1 MSEYAIGK
9 STATSNQHAMSSDV
23 ATPGKSTLTQQNTWD
38 TDPVHGGG
46 WESGERA
53 KTKGLGPTARRQ
65 MELFFGL
72 RAVRA
77 EGHLN
82 NAVERIKAE
91 VAAEAK
97 EKAQEP
103 GLIASIVLGMISAN
117 LALAGKLAMKKLMTP
132 GAIKSLT
139 EVAGVTEKVEENE
152 LRAGQ
157 IEGLVGST
165 VDYAKDKT
173 KPVAANVEQGDGD
186 ERSSRAD
193 AFLTEVSESA
203 GTYYQ
208 NTTERIIR
216 QGTDAELLTACEAM
230 DTEYN
235 TTEIFERGIKA
246 QLRRFMASHASHIGR
261 EGKRGETENRV
272 AWLLHRD
279 GEKQLIYVSKTFD
292 AQKLGDVAHRPA
304 YQAPGALSLADETSP
319 DENTGFIKGDDE
331 QQHDVNAG
339 FVGFVEPDLVDT
351 ALKFHRA
358 TWQEEPKTYD
368 WTVVMG
374 GSK

>member
-1 MSEYAIGK
+1 MSEHAISK
-9 STATSNQHAMSSDV
+9 ATAALNQG
-23 ATPGKSTLTQQNTWD
+23 TPAQQTGWD
-38 TDPVHGGG
+38 ADPVHAGG
-46 WESGERA
+46 WDSGEHA
-53 KTKGLGPTARRQ
+53 NAKGLSPTGRRQ

-91 VAAEAK
+91 IAAEAK

-132 GAIKSLT
+132 GAIKSIT
-139 EVAGVTEKVEENE
+139 EVAGVTDEVEESE

-173 KPVAANVEQGDGD
+173 KPIAAHVEQGDGD

-193 AFLTEVSESA
+193 AFLTDVSESA
-203 GTYYQ
+203 GKYYQ
-208 NTTERIIR
+208 TTTERIVS

-292 AQKLGDVAHRPA
+292 AQRLGDVARRPA
-304 YQAPGALSLADETSP
+304 YQAPSALSLADKTTS
-319 DENTGFIKGDDE
+319 DENTGLIKGDDE

-351 ALKFHRA
+351 ALKSHLA
-358 TWQEEPKTYD
+358 QWQEEPKTYD

>member
-1 MSEYAIGK
+1 MSEFAIGK
-9 STATSNQHAMSSDV
+9 SSAASNQRATSNDV
-23 ATPGKSTLTQQNTWD
+23 ATPGKSTLVQQSAWD
-38 TDPVHGGG
+38 ADPVHGGG
-46 WESGERA
+46 MGVAHDANS
-53 KTKGLGPTARRQ
+53 KGLSPTARRQ

-82 NAVERIKAE
+82 NAVERIKADI
-91 VAAEAK
+91 AAEAK

-103 GLIASIVLGMISAN
+103 GLVASIVLGMLSAN

-139 EVAGVTEKVEENE
+139 ETAGVADKVEESE

-165 VDYAKDKT
+165 VDFAKDKA
-173 KPVAANVEQGDGD
+173 KPTFAGVEHGPGD
-186 ERSSRAD
+186 ERTSRAD

-203 GTYYQ
+203 GAYFQ

-216 QGTDAELLTACEAM
+216 QGSDAALVTACEAM
-230 DTEYN
+230 DAEYN
-235 TTEIFERGIKA
+235 STEIFERSIKA
-246 QLRRFMASHASHIGR
+246 QLRRFMGSHASHIGR
-261 EGKRGETENRV
+261 EGERGETENRV

-279 GEKQLIYVSKTFD
+279 GDKQLIYVSKTFD
-292 AQKLGDVAHRPA
+292 SKKLGDVAHRPA
-304 YQAPGALSLADETSP
+304 YQAPHALSLADKTSA
-319 DENTGFIKGDDE
+319 DENTGLIKGDDE
-331 QQHDVNAG
+331 QQGDVNAS
-339 FVGFVEPDLVDT
+339 FIGFVEPDLVDT
-351 ALKFHRA
+351 ALKSHLA
-358 TWQEEPKTYD
+358 QWQEEPKTYD